1 VCRIAPVSQD
11 RSYTM
16 TSTDTATATQII
28 SLHNVVLAQYG
39 KSSIGPLTWTLHEG
53 EHWAMVGPIDSGKAL
68 IAQAIAGG
76 LTPQQGR
83 IVTTLP
89 GLREPQ
95 MTDARAVRDQITY
108 ATFNG
113 RPGGGASFHQARWHA
128 DLETASPTVES
139 TLSAAGVWKQ
149 NPYEVRPEAA
159 PAEGAPAEGA
169 LADRPAAFE
178 TRRDNIFA
186 LLEITPL
193 LSRRLHQLSDGE
205 WRRVQI
211 ARALLRAPRLLILDD
226 PLTGLDQAFRKKLD
240 SALSE
245 IAAQNGIQLLI
256 LMSEGTEMMDT
267 VTHIL
272 SLNRGR
278 IVAQGPKDEV
288 LAQSVPAT
296 SRQTNTAKS
305 LLHSPETDAP
315 PVIHL
320 QDINVVHNGVQILQ
334 ELDWTVRRG
343 EKWALV
349 GPNGAGKSAL
359 LSLILGDHPQA
370 YANRII
376 LFGRPRG
383 SGESIW
389 EIKRRIG
396 WVSPELH
403 RYHPPHTTPFDI
415 VCSGYF
421 DSIGLHRRC
430 TDEQRTRAHRW
441 LKRMGLEDAA
451 HSPFRHLPKGQQRLA
466 LIARALVKDPE
477 LLILDEPCQGLD
489 PTHLEE
495 VLRALDEV
503 TAEATRTLIYVTH
516 QPSEFPSGLTHIL
529 ELAGGKVVH
538 QGVFGA

>member
-1 VCRIAPVSQD
+1 
-11 RSYTM
+11 M
-16 TSTDTATATQII
+16 TSTDTTTATQII
-28 SLHNVVLAQYG
+28 SLQNVVLEQYG
-39 KSSIGPLTWTLHEG
+39 KSRIGPLTWTLHEG
-53 EHWAMVGPIDSGKAL
+53 EHWAIVGPIDSGKAL
-68 IAQAIAGG
+68 IAQAIAGS
-76 LTPQQGR
+76 LSPQQGR
-83 IVTTLP
+83 IVWTLP
-89 GLREPQ
+89 GLRERQ
-95 MTDARAVRDQITY
+95 TADAQAVRDQITY
-108 ATFNG
+108 VTFNR

-128 DLETASPTVES
+128 DLETASPTVANM
-139 TLSAAGVWKQ
+139 LSAAGIWKQ
-149 NPYEVRPEAA
+149 NPYEVRAETAPAEGV
-159 PAEGAPAEGA
+159 PAEGAPSAGA
-169 LADRPAAFE
+169 PADRPATFE
-178 TRRDNIFA
+178 TRRDNILA
-186 LLEITPL
+186 RLEITLL

-240 SALSE
+240 PALSE
-245 IAAQNGIQLLI
+245 IATQDRIQLLI
-256 LMSEGTEMMDT
+256 LMSEGTEMMGP

-272 SLNRGR
+272 GLNRGR

-288 LAQSVPAT
+288 LAQWVPAT
-296 SRQTNTAKS
+296 SQQTDTTKTLLRS
-305 LLHSPETDAP
+305 LETDAP
-315 PVIHL
+315 PVIHM
-320 QDINVVHNGVQILQ
+320 QDISVVHNGVQILE

-370 YANRII
+370 YANSMT

-430 TDEQRTRAHRW
+430 TDEQRTRAHQW
-441 LKRMGLEDAA
+441 IKRMGLEDAA

-489 PTHLEE
+489 AAHLEE

-503 TAEATRTLIYVTH
+503 TLASGRTLIYVTH
-516 QPSEFPSGLTHIL
+516 RPSEFPKGLTHIL

>member
-1 VCRIAPVSQD
+1 
-11 RSYTM
+11 M
-16 TSTDTATATQII
+16 TSLATAPATQII
-28 SLHNVVLAQYG
+28 SLHNVVLERYG
-39 KSSIGPLTWTLHEG
+39 KSSIGPLTWTLNEG
-53 EHWAMVGPIDSGKAL
+53 EHWAIMGPIDSGKTL
-68 IAQAIAGG
+68 IAHAIAGN
-76 LTPQQGR
+76 LSPQQGR
-83 IVTTLP
+83 IITRLP
-89 GLREPQ
+89 GLPGQ
-95 MTDARAVRDQITY
+95 QTADAQAVRDQIAY
-108 ATFNG
+108 VTFNR
-113 RPGGGASFHQARWHA
+113 RPGGRASFHQARWHA
-128 DLETASPTVES
+128 ELETASATVES
-139 TLSAAGVWKQ
+139 TLSAAGIWKQ
-149 NPYEVRPEAA
+149 NPYEVRSEAA
-159 PAEGAPAEGA
+159 PTTGAS
-169 LADRPAAFE
+169 ADGPTAFGD
-178 TRRDNIFA
+178 RRDNILA
-186 LLEITPL
+186 RLEITPL

-240 SALSE
+240 PALSE
-245 IAAQNGIQLLI
+245 IAAQDGTQLLV
-256 LMSEGTEMMDT
+256 LVSEGTEMMDT

-272 SLNRGR
+272 GLDRGR
-278 IVAQGPKDEV
+278 VVAQGPKDEV
-288 LAQSVPAT
+288 LAQWVPAA
-296 SRQTNTAKS
+296 SQQTDTAKS
-305 LLHSPETDAP
+305 LLHSPETNAP

-320 QDINVVHNGVQILQ
+320 QDVNVVHNGVQILQ
-334 ELDWTVRRG
+334 ELHWTVRRG

-370 YANRII
+370 YANSIT

-430 TDEQRTRAHRW
+430 TDEQRTGAHRW
-441 LKRMGLEDAA
+441 IERMGLEDIAQD
-451 HSPFRHLPKGQQRLA
+451 PFRLLPKGQQRLA
-466 LIARALVKDPE
+466 LIARALVKGPE

-489 PTHLEE
+489 PAHLEQ
-495 VLRALDEV
+495 VLRALDEIV
-503 TAEATRTLIYVTH
+503 LEPSRTLIYVTH
-516 QPSEFPSGLTHIL
+516 QPREFPKGLTHIL

-538 QGVFGA
+538 QGIFGA

>member
-1 VCRIAPVSQD
+1 
-11 RSYTM
+11 M
-16 TSTDTATATQII
+16 TSTETPTATQII
-28 SLHNVVLAQYG
+28 SLHNVVLEQYG
-39 KSSIGPLTWTLHEG
+39 RSRLGPLTWTLHEG
-53 EHWAMVGPIDSGKAL
+53 EHWAIDGPIDSGKAM
-68 IAQAIAGG
+68 IAQAIAGN
-76 LTPQQGR
+76 LSPQQGR

-89 GLREPQ
+89 GLREQ
-95 MTDARAVRDQITY
+95 QTTDAQAVRDQIAY
-108 ATFNG
+108 VAFG
-113 RPGGGASFHQARWHA
+113 RRPGGEASFHQARWHA

-139 TLSAAGVWKQ
+139 TLSAAGIWKQ
-149 NPYEVRPEAA
+149 NPYEVRSEA
-159 PAEGAPAEGA
+159 APAEGA
-169 LADRPAAFE
+169 LADRLAAFE
-178 TRRDNIFA
+178 TRRDNILA
-186 LLEITPL
+186 RLEITPL
-193 LSRRLHQLSDGE
+193 LSRHLHQLSDGE

-226 PLTGLDQAFRKKLD
+226 PLTGLDLTFRKKLD
-240 SALSE
+240 TALSE
-245 IAAQNGIQLLI
+245 IAAQDGIQLLI
-256 LMSEGTEMMDT
+256 LMSQGTEMMDV
-267 VTHIL
+267 VTHVL
-272 SLNRGR
+272 SLDRGR
-278 IVAQGPKDEV
+278 IVAQGSKDEV
-288 LAQSVPAT
+288 LAQWVPAT
-296 SRQTNTAKS
+296 SQQTDTAKS
-305 LLHSPETDAP
+305 LPHSPETDAP

-334 ELDWTVRRG
+334 NLDWTVRRG

-370 YANRII
+370 YANSII

-430 TDEQRTRAHRW
+430 TDEQQTRAHQW
-441 LKRMGLEDAA
+441 LKRTGLEDAA
-451 HSPFRHLPKGQQRLA
+451 HRPFRHLPKGQQRLV

-489 PTHLEE
+489 PAHLEE

-503 TAEATRTLIYVTH
+503 TLEATRTLIYVTH
-516 QPSEFPSGLTHIL
+516 RPSEFPSGLTHIL
-529 ELAGGKVVH
+529 ELAGGRVVY
-538 QGVFGA
+538 QGIFGA

>member
-1 VCRIAPVSQD
+1 MAPVGQH

-16 TSTDTATATQII
+16 TSTETATATQII
-28 SLHNVVLAQYG
+28 SLCNVVLERYG

-53 EHWAMVGPIDSGKAL
+53 EHWAIVGPIDSGKAL

-76 LTPQQGR
+76 LSPQQGR

-89 GLREPQ
+89 ALPDQ
-95 MTDARAVRDQITY
+95 QTTHTQAVRDQITY
-108 ATFNG
+108 VTFNR

-128 DLETASPTVES
+128 VLETASPTVDS
-139 TLSAAGVWKQ
+139 TLSAAGIWKQ
-149 NPYEVRPEAA
+149 NPYEVRPKTA
-159 PAEGAPAEGA
+159 PSAGTPVAGAPA
-169 LADRPAAFE
+169 DRRATFGE
-178 TRRDNIFA
+178 RRDNILA
-186 LLEITPL
+186 RLEITPL

-226 PLTGLDQAFRKKLD
+226 PLTGLDQTFRKKLD

-245 IAAQNGIQLLI
+245 ITAQDGIQLLI
-256 LMSEGTEMMDT
+256 LMSQGTEMMDT
-267 VTHIL
+267 VTHVL
-272 SLNRGR
+272 SLSRGE

-288 LAQSVPAT
+288 LAQWVPAT
-296 SRQTNTAKS
+296 SQQTNTAKS
-305 LLHSPETDAP
+305 LPHSPGTDAP
-315 PVIHL
+315 PVIHM

-334 ELDWTVRRG
+334 QLDWTVRRG

-370 YANRII
+370 YANSII

-430 TDEQRTRAHRW
+430 TDEQRTGAHQW
-441 LKRMGLEDAA
+441 IKKMGLEDAA

-489 PTHLEE
+489 PAHLEE

-503 TAEATRTLIYVTH
+503 TLESSRTLIYVTH
-516 QPSEFPSGLTHIL
+516 RPSEFPSGLTHIL